1 MKYFILFVL
10 TGFFIYLSLGT
21 EKVSPDVIRE
31 MKLKI
36 HPYSGLNSDLYL
48 QFVNN
53 IELFGQ
59 NISNVSL
66 ASQYFYRAIQNL
78 NDLHLYTD
86 TSQFRRQIKEISI
99 KGEKMLLES
108 SLKYGSLFV
117 PRYLNNTFEYS
128 L

>member
-10 TGFFIYLSLGT
+10 TGFFIYLSLGA
-21 EKVSPDVIRE
+21 EKGSPDVIRE
-31 MKLKI
+31 MKIKI

-59 NISNVSL
+59 NISSVTL
-66 ASQYFYRAIQNL
+66 ASQYLYRAIQNL

-86 TSQFRRQIKEISI
+86 TAHFRKEIEEISI
-99 KGEKMLLES
+99 KGEKMLLKS

-117 PRYLNNTFEYS
+117 PRYLNNTLEI
-128 L
+128 

>member
-21 EKVSPDVIRE
+21 EKGSPDVIRE
-31 MKLKI
+31 MKIKI

-59 NISNVSL
+59 NISSVTL
-66 ASQYFYRAIQNL
+66 ASQYLYRAIQNL

-86 TSQFRRQIKEISI
+86 TAHFRKEIEEISI
-99 KGEKMLLES
+99 KGEKMLLKS

-117 PRYLNNTFEYS
+117 PRYLNNTLEI
-128 L
+128 